1 MAYVA
6 FSSLLNLQ
14 HVFVGVALIRVSHH
28 KVDIFIHQLI
38 HFIAWNQVL
47 VADLANH
54 LLLCQVLQLCFNLI
68 VKSYTLTCELSILTL

>member
-6 FSSLLNLQ
+6 FSSLFNLQ

-54 LLLCQVLQLCFNLI
+54 FLLCQVLQLAF